1 MSRCTRIVV
10 AVLVSGAL
18 VACGTDDPPEAATT
32 PATGA
37 ATATATPGT
46 SPSVAA
52 ASSPAGVGFPSVD
65 QAVARYLA
73 DASGARYVGPCE
85 RAKPDPDAVCA
96 IKVATVDD
104 GEVYGVGAPAS
115 EVVGFLLLRRGA
127 DGWRVVDDH
136 TPDGVDASTPPWM
149 AGIA

>member
-1 MSRCTRIVV
+1 MSRSTRLVA

-18 VACGTDDPPEAATT
+18 TACGSDGPTEAATT
-32 PATGA
+32 PAPPV
-37 ATATATPGT
+37 ATTSAPVA
-46 SPSVAA
+46 SPSAVG
-52 ASSPAGVGFPSVD
+52 ASSPGGGGFASVD
-65 QAVARYLA
+65 QAVARHLA

-96 IKVATVDD
+96 IKMATVDG

-127 DGWRVVDDH
+127 DGWRVVDDYA
-136 TPDGVDASTPPWM
+136 PDGVDASAPAWM
-149 AGIA
+149 AGLG